1 MIIEDRIR
9 DWDAGRKPGIHSFR
23 AANGIAQFLPSAL
36 AHPYGFSNREL
47 TMRPA
52 SASRLPK
59 AHLAK
64 GPSALW
70 RRTRGTCSVFSNRE
84 PELLEPS
91 LTYRKQTKAPSSNR
105 ELTMRRASASRAS
118 APRRTTRG
126 ICSAIS
132 NRELELLEPSLTY
145 RKQTKAPSSNRELS
159 TNLGRNNSQLLPPNL
174 PQICKWSR
182 PLLIDSALPIEFGL
196 TYRKQTTEKFLTEA
210 RTHIRET
217 RFAQHSDASPLGF
230 PK

>member
-9 DWDAGRKPGIHSFR
+9 EWEAGRRSSGLFCP
-23 AANGIAQFLPSAL
+23 AANPVAQSSAL
-36 AHPYGFSNREL
+36 TLVAFQAISNRNL

-52 SASRLPK
+52 SASRLRR

-64 GPSALW
+64 GASEP
-70 RRTRGTCSVFSNRE
+70 RRTTRGICSTF
-84 PELLEPS
+84 
-91 LTYRKQTKAPSSNR
+91 SNR

-118 APRRTTRG
+118 ALRRTTRG

-132 NRELELLEPSLTY
+132 NREPNLLEPSLSY
-145 RKQTKAPSSNRELS
+145 RKQTTAPSSNRELP
-159 TNLGRNNSQLLPPNL
+159 TKRNSQSSQVLSPLPP
-174 PQICKWSR
+174 QIHKWSR
-182 PLLIDSALPIEFGL
+182 PLLTESAPQTEFNVN
-196 TYRKQTTEKFLTEA
+196 YRKQTTEKFLTEA
-210 RTHIRET
+210 RTHIRGT

>member
-1 MIIEDRIR
+1 VIIEDRIR
-9 DWDAGRKPGIHSFR
+9 DWEAGRKPGIHSFR

-36 AHPYGFSNREL
+36 AHPYGISNRDL

-52 SASRLPK
+52 SASRLTR

-64 GPSALW
+64 GPSAP
-70 RRTRGTCSVFSNRE
+70 RRTTQGLCS
-84 PELLEPS
+84 
-91 LTYRKQTKAPSSNR
+91 AISNR

-126 ICSAIS
+126 ICSAF
-132 NRELELLEPSLTY
+132 
-145 RKQTKAPSSNRELS
+145 SSSGLPA
-159 TNLGRNNSQLLPPNL
+159 NLGGNNSQLLPQNL
-174 PQICKWSR
+174 PQIRKWSR
-182 PLLIDSALPIEFGL
+182 PLLTGSALQTEFGL
-196 TYRKQTTEKFLTEA
+196 TYRKQTTEKFLTGA
-210 RTHIRET
+210 RTHTRET

>member
-1 MIIEDRIR
+1 VIIEDRIR
-9 DWDAGRKPGIHSFR
+9 DWEAGRKPGIHSFR

-36 AHPYGFSNREL
+36 AHPYGISNRDL

-52 SASRLPK
+52 SASRLTR

-64 GPSALW
+64 GPSAP
-70 RRTRGTCSVFSNRE
+70 RRTTQRLCFAISNRE
-84 PELLEPS
+84 PELLELS

-126 ICSAIS
+126 ICSAF
-132 NRELELLEPSLTY
+132 
-145 RKQTKAPSSNRELS
+145 SSSGLP
-159 TNLGRNNSQLLPPNL
+159 TNLGGNNSQLLPQNL
-174 PQICKWSR
+174 PQIRKWSR
-182 PLLIDSALPIEFGL
+182 ALLTGSALQTEFGL

-217 RFAQHSDASPLGF
+217 GFAQHPDTSPLGF

>member
-1 MIIEDRIR
+1 VIIEDRIR

-52 SASRLPK
+52 SASR
-59 AHLAK
+59 A
-64 GPSALW
+64 SAL
-70 RRTRGTCSVFSNRE
+70 
-84 PELLEPS
+84 
-91 LTYRKQTKAPSSNR
+91 
-105 ELTMRRASASRAS
+105 
-118 APRRTTRG
+118 RRTTRG

-145 RKQTKAPSSNRELS
+145 RKQTTAPNSNRELP
-159 TNLGRNNSQLLPPNL
+159 TKRNSQSSQVLSPLPP
-174 PQICKWSR
+174 QIRKWSR
-182 PLLIDSALPIEFGL
+182 PLLPGSAQNVESDV
-196 TYRKQTTEKFLTEA
+196 TSTKQTTEDFLPGA
-210 RTHIRET
+210 RTPARQT
-217 RFAQHSDASPLGF
+217 RFAQHPDASPLGF

>member
-36 AHPYGFSNREL
+36 AHPYGISDREL

-91 LTYRKQTKAPSSNR
+91 LTYRKQTTAPN
-105 ELTMRRASASRAS
+105 
-118 APRRTTRG
+118 
-126 ICSAIS
+126 
-132 NRELELLEPSLTY
+132 
-145 RKQTKAPSSNRELS
+145 SNRELS
-159 TNLGRNNSQLLPPNL
+159 TNLGRNNSQLLAPNL